1 MLLKG
6 FKQADKRRCRE
17 ISALFRGIFIVTGD
31 YRGKRCGVITVLVL
45 RKNHWSHPFPKFTCK
60 TTHNAC

>member
-1 MLLKG
+1 MLSKG

-31 YRGKRCGVITVLVL
+31 YRGKRCGVIT
-45 RKNHWSHPFPKFTCK
+45 
-60 TTHNAC
+60 ACS